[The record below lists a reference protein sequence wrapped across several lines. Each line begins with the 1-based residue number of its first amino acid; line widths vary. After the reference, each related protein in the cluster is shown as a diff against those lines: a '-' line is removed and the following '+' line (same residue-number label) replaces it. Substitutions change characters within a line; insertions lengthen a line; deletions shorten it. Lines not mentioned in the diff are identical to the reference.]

1 MRVAVTGGSGQL
13 GTALV
18 RRLVADRSIEKVLV
32 LDLRPPIVASR
43 KVEFVRADV
52 REGGFARY
60 LEGVGALFHFA
71 FVVTQAAP
79 PDVLRAVNVEG
90 SANVFRAAAA
100 AGVGSLIY
108 ASSVAAY
115 GVVPG
120 HPEPI
125 VEDTPRRRQPELP
138 YAAAKYDVEA
148 ILDELEPACPEMAI
162 ARLRPVILAGRRMEH
177 GLGRALRAGVLP
189 DVQGEHPIPLVWD
202 EDVAQAAV
210 LAMKQ
215 RARGAFCLDAEDPL
229 TGPQLA
235 EAAGLR
241 RVSLPR
247 KALAGAAW
255 LAGRIG
261 LSPREDPSWLA
272 IEPATMRVSARRAR
286 EELGWKPRYP
296 TGRDVAKALGDA
308 ARGAPD
314 PRIAMFL
321 RLSALAFA
329 REAPRFSDA
338 QRLKADVHLEL
349 TGRGGRD
356 YTLAFDCG
364 RLKVSAGVPR
374 PPTSVV
380 TLPARALLDLLAGRT
395 ATATVQLTGRVR
407 VEGEPLG
414 IMALNAL
421 VHGFRTKASSSDPK
435 DWPARRLARWFGD
448 PGPTPRSDTVE
459 PR

>member
-1 MRVAVTGGSGQL
+1 MRVAITGGSGQL
-13 GTALV
+13 GTALI
-18 RRLVADRSIEKVLV
+18 RRLVTDRAVDKVLV
-32 LDLRPPIVASR
+32 LDLRPPIAASR

-52 REGGFARY
+52 REAGFNRH

-90 SANVFRAAAA
+90 SENVFRAAAA
-100 AGVGSLIY
+100 AGVPSLVY
-108 ASSVAAY
+108 ASSVASY
-115 GVVPG
+115 GVLPG

-138 YAAAKYDVEA
+138 YAAAKFDVEA
-148 ILDELEPACPEMAI
+148 LLDELEPAHPEVAI
-162 ARLRPVILAGRRMEH
+162 ARLRPVMLAGRRMEH
-177 GLGRALRAGVLP
+177 GFGRALRAGILL
-189 DVQGEHPIPLVWD
+189 DVQGVHPIPLVWD

-229 TGPQLA
+229 TGPELA

-241 RVSLPR
+241 RVAPSRAVLT
-247 KALAGAAW
+247 GAAW

-272 IEPATMRVSARRAR
+272 IEPVTMRVSARRAR
-286 EELGWKPRYP
+286 EELGWRPRYP
-296 TGRDVAKALGDA
+296 TGRDVAKALGA
-308 ARGAPD
+308 AVHGLPD
-314 PRIAMFL
+314 PRIPAFL
-321 RLSALAFA
+321 RLAALAFT

-349 TGRGGRD
+349 TGRGGGD
-356 YTLAFDCG
+356 YTLAFDRG
-364 RLKVSAGVPR
+364 HLKVSAGVPR

-380 TLPARALLDLLAGRT
+380 TLSASTLIDALAGR
-395 ATATVQLTGRVR
+395 AAIATVQLTGRIR

-421 VHGFRTKASSSDPK
+421 VHGFRSKASSPDPK
-435 DWPARRLARWFGD
+435 AWPVRRLARWFGD
-448 PGPTPRSDTVE
+448 TGTATRANSLE
-459 PR
+459 QQ